1 MGQLYEFEQ
10 GLRLEAEARRKDT
23 KELEMREV
31 VTMRTEGICKPSLV
45 AGAASWSEATGQA
58 SRNQPHDDI
67 SGNSGCSH

>member
-45 AGAASWSEATGQA
+45 AGAASWLLVA
-58 SRNQPHDDI
+58 SSSNGVWVSD
-67 SGNSGCSH
+67 